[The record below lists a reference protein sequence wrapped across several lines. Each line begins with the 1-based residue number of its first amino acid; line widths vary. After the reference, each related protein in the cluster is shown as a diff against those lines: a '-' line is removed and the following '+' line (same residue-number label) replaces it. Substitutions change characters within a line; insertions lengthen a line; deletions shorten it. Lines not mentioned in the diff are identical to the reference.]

1 MAGFPTRLME
11 IQRRAG
17 FPAHLNPIKA
27 IANCDDFFLLATTAG
42 NEAGKKE
49 QTTEGLDSFTWS
61 MVSSLPMMASRIRS
75 DYEAIEQRLRAATGP
90 LACSLVRRQR
100 SVCSG

>member
-27 IANCDDFFLLATTAG
+27 IANCDDFFLMATTAR

-49 QTTEGLDSFTWS
+49 QTAEGLDSFTWS
-61 MVSSLPMMASRIRS
+61 MVS
-75 DYEAIEQRLRAATGP
+75 RLTDDGIP
-90 LACSLVRRQR
+90 NPK
-100 SVCSG
+100 